1 MGAAHPLV
9 VTGAAELEMQL
20 AHPSAEIIRARATE
34 VLGNAEK
41 ADTWLHRP
49 RRIFY
54 GRSPEQI
61 VESGDTEKMRDVLEA
76 LIAIEFGTF
85 S

>member
-1 MGAAHPLV
+1 MGAAHTIG
-9 VTGAAELEMQL
+9 VTGAAELAMQL
-20 AHPSAEIIRARATE
+20 DDPSAEVIRLRATE
-34 VLGNAEK
+34 VFGNAEK
-41 ADTWLHRP
+41 ADVWLHRP
-49 RRIFY
+49 RRIFH

-61 VESGDTEKMRDVLEA
+61 VESGDVEGMRQVLKA

>member
-9 VTGAAELEMQL
+9 VTSAAELNMQL
-20 AHPSAEIIRARATE
+20 SHPSAEIIRARATE
-34 VLGNAEK
+34 VFGNASK
-41 ADTWLHRP
+41 AEIWLHRP
-49 RRIFY
+49 RRIFN

-61 VESGDTEKMRDVLEA
+61 IEAGDTEKMRDILKA

>member
-20 AHPSAEIIRARATE
+20 AHPSAEVIRVRATE
-34 VLGNAEK
+34 VFGNAEK

-49 RRIFY
+49 TGFR
-54 GRSPEQI
+54 G
-61 VESGDTEKMRDVLEA
+61 
-76 LIAIEFGTF
+76 
-85 S
+85 